1 MNKQVVKFVAMD
13 DFFDYPKRSTSGAAA
28 YDLYSS
34 NIDPLTLPNGKVTLV
49 PTGIKVELPPGYH
62 MDIIPRSGLANKQ
75 MIVIPNSPGLID
87 EDYVGPVL
95 VGLFNQ
101 SGSDYVL
108 ERGTRIAQ
116 CKIQETV
123 EIEWVKVDKLKD
135 TARGEGGFGSTG
147 YK

>member
-1 MNKQVVKFVAMD
+1 MNKQVVKFTVMEHC
-13 DFFDYPKRSTSGAAA
+13 FYHPKRGTEYAAA
-28 YDLYSS
+28 YDLYSANS
-34 NIDPLTLPNGKVTLV
+34 EPVTLINGKVTLI
-49 PTGIKVELPPGYH
+49 PTGIKVELPVGYH
-62 MDIIPRSGLANKQ
+62 MDILPRSGFANKQ

-87 EDYVGPVL
+87 PDFRGEIL

-116 CKIQETV
+116 CKIQETI
-123 EIEWVKVDKLKD
+123 EIEWVKVDKLSD
-135 TARGEGGFGSTG
+135 TVRGEGGFGSTG